1 MFGIIILSLCLSNRR
16 RRLKVKDVLFAG
28 ISAEQITI
36 YTFENVTAFLL
47 FYEPLV
53 VEKEDL
59 SAP

>member
-1 MFGIIILSLCLSNRR
+1 LCLSNRR